1 MAGQV
6 WSVSTSGGYM
16 YADNLSRQLRMSVQ
30 PIVKFRQFCDVK
42 DAAHQGL
49 NRGDTFH
56 WNVYSDV
63 STQGTTLTE
72 TSTIPET
79 SFTISQ
85 GTMTITEA
93 GNSVPWTGKLD
104 DLSEQPVSEVVRK
117 VLKTDAKK
125 AFDNLASAQF
135 NSAVLRVVPTA
146 GTSATAVTLTTNGT
160 ATLTNTKAMGTDHV
174 KAIVDVMKERNIPAY
189 TGDDYYAIAWP
200 TTFRTMKNDMESIR
214 QYVDQ
219 GFRMIMNG
227 EVGRF
232 DGVRFVEQTFKAKG
246 SIGTAATT
254 WTEGLSDWC
263 VFFGEDTVAEAVAVP
278 EEIRGKIPGDFGR
291 DRGIAWYYLG
301 GFGIVHTQ
309 AAQTRIV
316 IWDSAAQEDYYELF
330 TTKSLLL
337 HFPT

>member
-16 YADNLSRQLRMSVQ
+16 YADNLSRQLRMAVQ

-125 AFDNLASAQF
+125 AFDNLAATQF
-135 NSAVLRVVPTA
+135 DAAKLRVVPAGGNSTTA
-146 GTSATAVTLTTNGT
+146 LTLTTNGVC
-160 ATLTNTKAMGTDHV
+160 AVNNNVALQKEHV
-174 KAIVDVMKERNIPAY
+174 KLIVDTMKERNIPAY
-189 TGDDYYAIAWP
+189 SGDDYYAIAWP
-200 TTFRTMKNDMESIR
+200 STWRTLKNNLEAIK
-214 QYVDQ
+214 QYIDQ
-219 GFRMIMNG
+219 GFQMIMNG
-227 EVGRF
+227 EIGRY
-232 DGVRFVEQTFKAKG
+232 DGVRFVEQTHKAKA
-246 SIGTAATT
+246 SIGTATSA
-254 WTEGLSDWC
+254 WTNGLSDWA

-309 AAQTRIV
+309 AAQSRIV
-316 IWDSAAQEDYYELF
+316 IWDSAA
-330 TTKSLLL
+330 
-337 HFPT
+337 

>member
-6 WSVSTSGGYM
+6 WSVNTSGGYM
-16 YADNLSRQLRMSVQ
+16 YALNLSRQLRMAVQ

-49 NRGDTFH
+49 HRGDTFH
-56 WNVYSDV
+56 WNVFSDV
-63 STQGTTLTE
+63 GTQGSTLVE
-72 TSTIPET
+72 TNTIPET
-79 SFTISQ
+79 SFTIAQ

-104 DLSEQPVSEVVRK
+104 DLSEQPVAEVIRK

-125 AFDNLASAQF
+125 AFDNLASAEF
-135 NSAVLRVVPTA
+135 NKAALRVAPTG
-146 GTSATAVTLTTNGT
+146 GTDTSAVTLTTNSV
-160 ATLTNTKAMGTDHV
+160 ATITNTIALGSAHV
-174 KAIVDVMKERNIPAY
+174 KSIVDVMKERNIPAY

-200 TTFRTMKNDMESIR
+200 TTFRDFSDDIETLKS
-214 QYVDQ
+214 YVDQ

-227 EVGRF
+227 EIGRY
-232 DGVRFVEQTFKAKG
+232 DGVRFIEQTFKAKG

-254 WTEGLSDWC
+254 WAQGKSDWV

-278 EEIRGKIPGDFGR
+278 EEIRGKIPGDYGR

-309 AAQTRIV
+309 AAQNRIV
-316 IWDSAAQEDYYELF
+316 IWDSAA
-330 TTKSLLL
+330 
-337 HFPT
+337 

>member
-6 WSVSTSGGYM
+6 WSVNTSGGYM
-16 YADNLSRQLRMSVQ
+16 YALNLSRQLRMAVQ

-49 NRGDTFH
+49 HRGDTFH
-56 WNVYSDV
+56 WNVFSDV
-63 STQGTTLTE
+63 GTQGSTLVE

-79 SFTISQ
+79 SFTIAQ

-104 DLSEQPVSEVVRK
+104 DLSEQPVSEVIRK

-125 AFDNLASAQF
+125 AFDNLAATEF
-135 NSAVLRVVPTA
+135 NKAALRVAPTGGT
-146 GTSATAVTLTTNGT
+146 GTSALTLTTNSVC
-160 ATLTNTKAMGTDHV
+160 AITNDIALGSLHIKSL
-174 KAIVDVMKERNIPAY
+174 VDIMKERNIPAY
-189 TGDDYYAIAWP
+189 TGDDYYGLAWP
-200 TTFRTMKNDMESIR
+200 TTWRAFKDDIETIK

-227 EVGRF
+227 EIGRYE
-232 DGVRFVEQTFKAKG
+232 GVRFVEQTHKAKG
-246 SIGTAATT
+246 SIGTAATA
-254 WTEGLSDWC
+254 WTNAKSDWI

-278 EEIRGKIPGDFGR
+278 EEIRGKIPGDYGR

-309 AAQTRIV
+309 AAQSRIV
-316 IWDSAAQEDYYELF
+316 IWDSAA
-330 TTKSLLL
+330 
-337 HFPT
+337 

>member
-6 WSVSTSGGYM
+6 WSVNTSGGYM
-16 YADNLSRQLRMSVQ
+16 YALNLSRQLRMAVQ

-49 NRGDTFH
+49 HRGDTFH
-56 WNVYSDV
+56 WNVFSDV
-63 STQGTTLTE
+63 STQGATLTE
-72 TSTIPET
+72 TNTVPET
-79 SFTISQ
+79 SFTIAQ

-104 DLSEQPVSEVVRK
+104 DLSEQPVAEVIRK

-125 AFDNLASAQF
+125 AFDNLASAEF
-135 NSAVLRVVPTA
+135 NKAALRVAPT
-146 GTSATAVTLTTNGT
+146 GGSSATAVTLTTNSVCT
-160 ATLTNTKAMGTDHV
+160 ITNSLALSNNHV
-174 KAIVDVMKERNIPAY
+174 KSIVDVMKERNIPAY

-200 TTFRTMKNDMESIR
+200 TTFRAFKDDIETLKS
-214 QYVDQ
+214 YVDQ

-227 EVGRF
+227 EIGRY
-232 DGVRFVEQTFKAKG
+232 DGVRFIEQTFKSKG

-254 WTEGLSDWC
+254 WTNGLSDWV

-278 EEIRGKIPGDFGR
+278 EEIRGKIPGDYGR

-309 AAQTRIV
+309 AAQNRIV
-316 IWDSAAQEDYYELF
+316 IWDSAA
-330 TTKSLLL
+330 
-337 HFPT
+337 

>member
-16 YADNLSRQLRMSVQ
+16 YADNLSRQLRMAVQ

-49 NRGDTFH
+49 HRGDTFH
-56 WNVYSDV
+56 WNVFSDV
-63 STQGTTLTE
+63 GTQGSTLVE
-72 TSTIPET
+72 TNTIPET
-79 SFTISQ
+79 SFTIAQ

-104 DLSEQPVSEVVRK
+104 DLSEQPVAEVIRK

-125 AFDNLASAQF
+125 AFDNLAADQF
-135 NSAVLRVVPTA
+135 NLAALRVAPTGGT
-146 GTSATAVTLTTNGT
+146 GTSALTLTTNG
-160 ATLTNTKAMGTDHV
+160 ACAITNDVALGSAHV
-174 KAIVDVMKERNIPAY
+174 KTLVDIMKERNIPAY
-189 TGDDYYAIAWP
+189 TGDDYYALAWP
-200 TTFRTMKNDMESIR
+200 TTWRAFKDDIESIK

-227 EVGRF
+227 EIGRF
-232 DGVRFVEQTFKAKG
+232 EGVRFVEQTHKAKG
-246 SIGTAATT
+246 SIGTAGTA
-254 WTEGLSDWC
+254 WTNGKSDWA

-278 EEIRGKIPGDFGR
+278 EEIRGKIPGDYGR

-309 AAQTRIV
+309 AAQSRIV
-316 IWDSAAQEDYYELF
+316 IWDSAA
-330 TTKSLLL
+330 
-337 HFPT
+337 

>member
-16 YADNLSRQLRMSVQ
+16 YALNLSRQLRMAVQ

-49 NRGDTFH
+49 HRGDTFH
-56 WNVYSDV
+56 WNVFSDV
-63 STQGTTLTE
+63 GTQGSTLVE
-72 TSTIPET
+72 TNTIPET

-104 DLSEQPVSEVVRK
+104 DLSEQPVAEVIRK

-125 AFDNLASAQF
+125 AFDNLASTQF
-135 NSAVLRVVPTA
+135 NSAKLRVVPSA
-146 GTSATAVTLTTNGT
+146 ASGVQGTNTSAVTLTTNGT
-160 ATLTNTKAMGTDHV
+160 ATLTNSIAMGKEHV
-174 KAIVDVMKERNIPAY
+174 KSIVDVMKERNIPAY
-189 TGDDYYAIAWP
+189 TGDDYYCISWP
-200 TTFRTMKNDMESIR
+200 TTFRAFVDDIESIK

-227 EVGRF
+227 EIGRY

-254 WTEGLSDWC
+254 WTNGLSDWI

-278 EEIRGKIPGDFGR
+278 EEMRGKIPGDFGR

-309 AAQTRIV
+309 AAQSRIV
-316 IWDSAAQEDYYELF
+316 IWDSAG
-330 TTKSLLL
+330 
-337 HFPT
+337 

>member
-6 WSVSTSGGYM
+6 WSVNTSGGYM
-16 YADNLSRQLRMSVQ
+16 YALNLSRQLRMAVQ

-49 NRGDTFH
+49 HRGDTFH
-56 WNVYSDV
+56 WNVFSDV
-63 STQGTTLTE
+63 GTQGSTLVE
-72 TSTIPET
+72 TNTIPET
-79 SFTISQ
+79 SFTIAQ

-104 DLSEQPVSEVVRK
+104 DLSEQPVAEVIRK

-125 AFDNLASAQF
+125 AFDNLASAEF
-135 NSAVLRVVPTA
+135 NKAALRVAPTG
-146 GTSATAVTLTTNGT
+146 GTSATAVTLTTNSICT
-160 ATLTNTKAMGTDHV
+160 ITNNLAMGSAHV
-174 KAIVDVMKERNIPAY
+174 KSIVDIMKERNIPAY
-189 TGDDYYAIAWP
+189 TGDDYYCIAWP
-200 TTFRTMKNDMESIR
+200 TTFRDFSDDIEVLKS
-214 QYVDQ
+214 YVDQ

-227 EVGRF
+227 EIGRY
-232 DGVRFVEQTFKAKG
+232 DGVRFIEQTFKAKG

-254 WTEGLSDWC
+254 WAEGKSDWV

-278 EEIRGKIPGDFGR
+278 EEIRGKIPGDYGR

-309 AAQTRIV
+309 AAQNRIV
-316 IWDSAAQEDYYELF
+316 IWDSAA
-330 TTKSLLL
+330 
-337 HFPT
+337 

>member
-6 WSVSTSGGYM
+6 WSVNTSGGYM
-16 YADNLSRQLRMSVQ
+16 YADNLSRQLRMAVQ

-63 STQGTTLTE
+63 ATQGTTLTE
-72 TSTIPET
+72 TNTIPET

-104 DLSEQPVSEVVRK
+104 DLSEQPVAEVVRK

-125 AFDNLASAQF
+125 AFDNLAAAQF
-135 NSAVLRVVPTA
+135 DEALLRVVPT
-146 GTSATAVTLTTNGT
+146 GGNSTTALTLTTNGVC
-160 ATLTNTKAMGTDHV
+160 AVNNNIALQKEHV
-174 KAIVDVMKERNIPAY
+174 KLIVDTMKERNIPAY
-189 TGDDYYAIAWP
+189 TGDDYYALAWP
-200 TTFRTMKNDMESIR
+200 STWRTLKDNLEDIK
-214 QYVDQ
+214 QYIDQ
-219 GFRMIMNG
+219 GFQMIMNG
-227 EVGRF
+227 EIGRY
-232 DGVRFVEQTFKAKG
+232 DGVRFVEQTHKAKA
-246 SIGTAATT
+246 SIGTATSA
-254 WTEGLSDWC
+254 WTNGKSDWA

-309 AAQTRIV
+309 AAQSRIV
-316 IWDSAAQEDYYELF
+316 IWDSAA
-330 TTKSLLL
+330 
-337 HFPT
+337 

>member
-6 WSVSTSGGYM
+6 WSVNTSGGYM
-16 YADNLSRQLRMSVQ
+16 YALNLSRQLRMAVQ

-49 NRGDTFH
+49 HRGDTFH
-56 WNVYSDV
+56 WNVFSDV
-63 STQGTTLTE
+63 GTQGSTLTE
-72 TSTIPET
+72 TNTIPET
-79 SFTISQ
+79 SFTIAQ

-104 DLSEQPVSEVVRK
+104 DLSEQPVAEVIRK

-125 AFDNLASAQF
+125 AFDNLASAEF
-135 NSAVLRVVPTA
+135 NKAALRVAPTG
-146 GTSATAVTLTTNGT
+146 GTSTTAVTLTTNSVCT
-160 ATLTNTKAMGTDHV
+160 ITNTLAMGSAHV
-174 KAIVDVMKERNIPAY
+174 KSIVDIMKERNIPAY
-189 TGDDYYAIAWP
+189 TGDDYYCIAWP
-200 TTFRTMKNDMESIR
+200 TTCRAFSDDIETLKS
-214 QYVDQ
+214 YVDQ

-227 EVGRF
+227 EIGRY

-246 SIGTAATT
+246 SIGTAATA
-254 WTEGLSDWC
+254 WTNGLSDWV

-278 EEIRGKIPGDFGR
+278 EEIRGKIPGDYGR

-309 AAQTRIV
+309 AAQNRIV
-316 IWDSAAQEDYYELF
+316 IWDSAA
-330 TTKSLLL
+330 
-337 HFPT
+337 

>member
-6 WSVSTSGGYM
+6 WSVNTSGGYM
-16 YADNLSRQLRMSVQ
+16 YALNLSRQLRMAVQ

-49 NRGDTFH
+49 HRGDTFH
-56 WNVYSDV
+56 WNVFSDV
-63 STQGTTLTE
+63 GTQGSTLTE
-72 TSTIPET
+72 TNTVPET
-79 SFTISQ
+79 SFTIAQ

-104 DLSEQPVSEVVRK
+104 DLSEQPVAEVIRK

-125 AFDNLASAQF
+125 AFDNLASAEF
-135 NSAVLRVVPTA
+135 NKAALRVAPTG
-146 GTSATAVTLTTNGT
+146 GTSATAVTLTTNSVCT
-160 ATLTNTKAMGTDHV
+160 ITNTLALSNNHV
-174 KAIVDVMKERNIPAY
+174 KSIVDIMKERNIPAY

-200 TTFRTMKNDMESIR
+200 TTFRAFKDDIETLKS
-214 QYVDQ
+214 YVDQ

-227 EVGRF
+227 EIGRY

-246 SIGTAATT
+246 SIGTAGVA
-254 WTEGLSDWC
+254 WAQGLSDWV

-278 EEIRGKIPGDFGR
+278 EEIRGKIPGDYGR

-309 AAQTRIV
+309 AAQNRIV
-316 IWDSAAQEDYYELF
+316 IWDSAA
-330 TTKSLLL
+330 
-337 HFPT
+337 

>member
-16 YADNLSRQLRMSVQ
+16 YADNLSRQLRMAVQ

-49 NRGDTFH
+49 HRGDTFH

-63 STQGTTLTE
+63 STQGSTLVE
-72 TSTIPET
+72 TNTIPET
-79 SFTISQ
+79 SFTIAQ

-135 NSAVLRVVPTA
+135 NSAKLRVVPTA
-146 GTSATAVTLTTNGT
+146 GSSATAVTLTTNGV

-174 KAIVDVMKERNIPAY
+174 KAIVDIMKERNIPAY

-200 TTFRTMKNDMESIR
+200 TTFRTMKNDMESIK

-227 EVGRF
+227 EIGRF

-246 SIGTAATT
+246 SIGTAAAA
-254 WTEGLSDWC
+254 WSEGLSDWV

-309 AAQTRIV
+309 AAQSRIV
-316 IWDSAAQEDYYELF
+316 IWDSAD
-330 TTKSLLL
+330 
-337 HFPT
+337 

>member
-16 YADNLSRQLRMSVQ
+16 YADNLSRQLRMAVQ

-63 STQGTTLTE
+63 ATQGTTLTE
-72 TSTIPET
+72 TNTIPET

-104 DLSEQPVSEVVRK
+104 DLSEQPVAEVVRK

-125 AFDNLASAQF
+125 AFDNLAATQF
-135 NSAVLRVVPTA
+135 DAAKLRVVPAGGNSTTA
-146 GTSATAVTLTTNGT
+146 LTLTTNGVC
-160 ATLTNTKAMGTDHV
+160 AVNNNVALQKEHV
-174 KAIVDVMKERNIPAY
+174 KLIVDTMKERNIPAY

-200 TTFRTMKNDMESIR
+200 STWRTLKDNLEAIK
-214 QYVDQ
+214 QYIDQ
-219 GFRMIMNG
+219 GFQMIMNG
-227 EVGRF
+227 EIGRY
-232 DGVRFVEQTFKAKG
+232 DGVRFVEQTHKAKA
-246 SIGTAATT
+246 SIGTATSA
-254 WTEGLSDWC
+254 WTNGLSDWA

-316 IWDSAAQEDYYELF
+316 IWDSAA
-330 TTKSLLL
+330 
-337 HFPT
+337 

>member
-16 YADNLSRQLRMSVQ
+16 YADNLSRQLRMAVQ

-125 AFDNLASAQF
+125 AFDNLAATQF
-135 NSAVLRVVPTA
+135 DAAVLRVVPTA
-146 GTSATAVTLTTNGT
+146 GTSTTALTLTTNGT
-160 ATLTNTKAMGTDHV
+160 ATLTNDVALQKEHV
-174 KAIVDVMKERNIPAY
+174 KLIVDTMKERNIPAY
-189 TGDDYYAIAWP
+189 SGDDYYAIAWP
-200 TTFRTMKNDMESIR
+200 STWRTLKNNLEDIK
-214 QYVDQ
+214 QYIDQ
-219 GFRMIMNG
+219 GFQMIMNG
-227 EVGRF
+227 EIGRY
-232 DGVRFVEQTFKAKG
+232 DGVRFVEQTHKAKA
-246 SIGTAATT
+246 SIGTASTT
-254 WTEGLSDWC
+254 WTNLKSDWA

-291 DRGIAWYYLG
+291 DRGIAWY
-301 GFGIVHTQ
+301 
-309 AAQTRIV
+309 
-316 IWDSAAQEDYYELF
+316 
-330 TTKSLLL
+330 
-337 HFPT
+337 

>member
-6 WSVSTSGGYM
+6 WSVNTSGGYM
-16 YADNLSRQLRMSVQ
+16 YALNLSRQLRMAVQ

-49 NRGDTFH
+49 HRGDTFH
-56 WNVYSDV
+56 WNVFSDV
-63 STQGTTLTE
+63 GTQGSTLVE

-79 SFTISQ
+79 SFTIAQ

-104 DLSEQPVSEVVRK
+104 DLSEQPVSEVIRK

-125 AFDNLASAQF
+125 AFDNLAATEF
-135 NSAVLRVVPTA
+135 NKAALRVAPTGGT
-146 GTSATAVTLTTNGT
+146 GTSALTLTTNSVC
-160 ATLTNTKAMGTDHV
+160 AITNDIALGSLHIKSL
-174 KAIVDVMKERNIPAY
+174 VDIMKERNIPAY
-189 TGDDYYAIAWP
+189 TGDDYYGLAWP
-200 TTFRTMKNDMESIR
+200 TTWRAFKDDIETIK

-227 EVGRF
+227 EIGRYE
-232 DGVRFVEQTFKAKG
+232 GVRFVEQTHKAKG
-246 SIGTAATT
+246 SIGTAAAA
-254 WTEGLSDWC
+254 WTNAKSDWA

-278 EEIRGKIPGDFGR
+278 EEIRGKIPGDYGR

-309 AAQTRIV
+309 AAQSRIV
-316 IWDSAAQEDYYELF
+316 IWDSAA
-330 TTKSLLL
+330 
-337 HFPT
+337 

>member
-6 WSVSTSGGYM
+6 WSVNTSGGYM
-16 YADNLSRQLRMSVQ
+16 YALNLSRQLRMAVQ

-49 NRGDTFH
+49 HRGDTFH
-56 WNVYSDV
+56 WNVFSDV
-63 STQGTTLTE
+63 GTQGSTLTE
-72 TSTIPET
+72 TTTVPET
-79 SFTISQ
+79 SFTIAQ

-104 DLSEQPVSEVVRK
+104 DLSEQPVAEVIRK

-125 AFDNLASAQF
+125 AFDNLASAEF
-135 NSAVLRVVPTA
+135 NKAALRVAPTG
-146 GTSATAVTLTTNGT
+146 GTSATAVTLTTNSVCT
-160 ATLTNTKAMGTDHV
+160 ITNTLALSNNHV
-174 KAIVDVMKERNIPAY
+174 KSIVDVMKERNIPAY

-200 TTFRTMKNDMESIR
+200 TTFRAFKDDIETLKS
-214 QYVDQ
+214 YVDQ

-227 EVGRF
+227 EIGRY

-246 SIGTAATT
+246 SIGTAGVA
-254 WTEGLSDWC
+254 WAQGKSDWV

-278 EEIRGKIPGDFGR
+278 EEIRGKIPGDYGR

-309 AAQTRIV
+309 AAQNRIV
-316 IWDSAAQEDYYELF
+316 IWDSAA
-330 TTKSLLL
+330 
-337 HFPT
+337 